1 MGIPPAFVPD
11 GIQDTGS
18 IAATFGFDLDLWGQ
32 NRAALATDG
41 FALNLC
47 ALLLRLCR
55 PEGILF
61 GNEETP
67 QAMIDL
73 ENLLRL
79 SLHDASPR
87 ARRLR
92 TWLYQTLLPHLFSS
106 VGLPSYRQLNTA
118 DKRLRVLK
126 WHDDWWMSLGDVMQV
141 FGTRPELQ
149 GLDGSTERR

>member
-1 MGIPPAFVPD
+1 MISPLHPSFEDIRFTVQRTPD
-11 GIQDTGS
+11 GHFWF
-18 IAATFGFDLDLWGQ
+18 AAGPVCQ
-32 NRAALATDG
+32 ALEMDDWNAS
-41 FALNLC
+41 
-47 ALLLRLCR
+47 LLRLCR

-61 GNEETP
+61 GNAETP

-79 SLHDASPR
+79 SLNDASPR

-141 FGTRPELQ
+141 FGTRPELL